1 MNLRKSVFILLASSA
16 AISAPVTA
24 QMDQAQM
31 EKMMQGMAQMAACFE
46 NLDQD
51 KLNALAEEGQA
62 VEKELKQLCA
72 DGKRAQA
79 QTKAMAFGMKFL
91 QSEEFQQVKQCG
103 EMAQGMMP
111 EIPDYSVYADE
122 DSAVEDMKSRHVC
135 DDI

>member
-1 MNLRKSVFILLASSA
+1 MNFKKSFLLIVSLAALSASA
-16 AISAPVTA
+16 TA

-46 NLDQD
+46 NLDQE

-62 VEKELKQLCA
+62 VEAELKQLCA

-79 QTKAMAFGMKFL
+79 QTKAISFGMKFMN
-91 QSEEFQQVKQCG
+91 SEEFQQVKQCG

-111 EIPDYSVYADE
+111 EIPDYSIYNDDPDIE
-122 DSAVEDMKSRHVC
+122 DIKNRHVC